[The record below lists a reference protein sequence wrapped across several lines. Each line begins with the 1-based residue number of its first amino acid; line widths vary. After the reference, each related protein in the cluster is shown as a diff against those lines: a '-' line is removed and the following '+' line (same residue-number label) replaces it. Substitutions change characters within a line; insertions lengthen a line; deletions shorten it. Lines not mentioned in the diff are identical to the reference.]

1 MPGELM
7 SPDLAEEEASLA
19 SLPGFGYLRAP
30 MNPSQLYYNA
40 RKRNLQKKSKE
51 KHRMLFTRMGRPD
64 PYYQSL
70 EEAGDN
76 GGF

>member
-1 MPGELM
+1 MIFPGDLL
-7 SPDLAEEEASLA
+7 SPDLGEEEVSM
-19 SLPGFGYLRAP
+19 PGYGYFRAP
-30 MNPSQLYYNA
+30 VIPQLFYNA

-64 PYYQSL
+64 PFYQSL

>member
-1 MPGELM
+1 M
-7 SPDLAEEEASLA
+7 SPDLTEEEASL
-19 SLPGFGYLRAP
+19 PGYGFFRAP
-30 MNPSQLYYNA
+30 IITPQLYYNA

-64 PYYQSL
+64 PFYQSL

>member
-1 MPGELM
+1 M
-7 SPDLAEEEASLA
+7 SPDLGEEEASLA
-19 SLPGFGYLRAP
+19 NLPGYGYYRAP
-30 MNPSQLYYNA
+30 ILPSQLLSYNAA
-40 RKRNLQKKSKE
+40 RKRNLNLQKKSKE

-64 PYYQSL
+64 PFYQSL